1 MLKIEIFS
9 EHEQIETRT
18 IPSRDEKP
26 PRVIYE
32 QIAYAY
38 LGGKFPVEM
47 RLSLEENERP
57 YKSGVYTID
66 STSFTINTYGKLELK
81 KYGVKLQALEAS
93 A

>member
-38 LGGKFPVEM
+38 LGGKFQVEM

-57 YKSGVYTID
+57 YKSGHLH
-66 STSFTINTYGKLELK
+66 NR
-81 KYGVKLQALEAS
+81 
-93 A
+93 